1 LQLFYWRTRSG
12 VEVDFV
18 VYGAGGF
25 WAMEVKNSKRVRP
38 EDLRGLRTF
47 VADYPGCT
55 PLLLYRGTER
65 LEIGGIRCVP
75 VASFLPRLRP
85 DKDPLRGL

>member
-1 LQLFYWRTRSG
+1 
-12 VEVDFV
+12 
-18 VYGAGGF
+18 
-25 WAMEVKNSKRVRP
+25 MEVKNSKRVRP

-47 VADYPGCT
+47 VADYPACT

-65 LEIGGIRCVP
+65 LEIDGVRCVP